1 MPVSDFRPSAVARSP
16 RCDGPALAA
25 STSRTLD
32 AARLAAAVVVLVFHA
47 SGMWATAQPALHA
60 ALGKASHAAVV
71 VFFVISG
78 YVIAYSAGTS
88 RRGARHYA
96 VARLSRL
103 YSVLGPALL
112 LTALVEAVVRA
123 TNPVVAAR
131 YVHAPSWVRY
141 LLSAVFGNESGWWS
155 AAPPINSPL
164 WSLSYEFWYY
174 VLFGLWLYRRTTR
187 HWRWWLAL
195 AALVAGPKIL
205 LLLPVWLLGVGARYL
220 PRPALGRALG
230 WLLAGLLLA
239 LAGLAV
245 AGLPAWP
252 GAVGDRPLFMAGQ
265 FITDWAVG
273 LLFAAAIWLLPAGRP
288 VPASMGPGYLRR
300 AADLSFPLYV
310 LHFPLLVLWR
320 TLGGWRAN
328 DLFQLIQPM
337 VGVTLL
343 AALLGWG
350 LERQRHRWARFFDRI
365 LERVFG

>member
-1 MPVSDFRPSAVARSP
+1 MPVSDFSLSAATSP
-16 RCDGPALAA
+16 PRRDGPALAA
-25 STSRTLD
+25 STSRALD
-32 AARLAAAVVVLVFHA
+32 AARLAAAAVVLVFHA
-47 SGMWATAQPALHA
+47 DGLWITAHPALHA

-78 YVIAYSAGTS
+78 YVIAYSAGTPS
-88 RRGARHYA
+88 RGARHYA

-103 YSVLGPALL
+103 YSVLAPALL

-123 TNPVVAAR
+123 TDPVVAAR

-155 AAPPINSPL
+155 SAPPINSPL

-174 VLFGLWLYRRTTR
+174 VLFGLWLYRRAFR
-187 HWRWWLAL
+187 RWRWWLAL
-195 AALVAGPKIL
+195 AAIVAGPKIL

-220 PRPALGRALG
+220 PRPALALG
-230 WLLAGLLLA
+230 WGGLLAGGLLA

-252 GAVGDRPLFMAGQ
+252 GAVGDRLLFMAGQ
-265 FITDWAVG
+265 FLTDWGVG
-273 LLFAAAIWLLPAGRP
+273 LLFAAALWLLPAGRA
-288 VPASMGPGYLRR
+288 VPASAGPGYLRR
-300 AADLSFPLYV
+300 AADLSFPVYV

-320 TLGGWRAN
+320 TLGSWRAN
-328 DLFQLIQPM
+328 DLGQLSQAM

-350 LERQRHRWARFFDRI
+350 LERQRCRWARFFDRLI
-365 LERVFG
+365 KRVFG

>member
-1 MPVSDFRPSAVARSP
+1 MSVSDFSPSAAPAPP
-16 RCDGPALAA
+16 RRDGPALAA
-25 STSRTLD
+25 STSRVLD
-32 AARLAAAVVVLVFHA
+32 AARLTAAAVVLVFHA
-47 SGMWATAQPALHA
+47 SGMWTDNQPALHA

-78 YVIAYSAGTS
+78 YVIAYSAGTLN
-88 RRGARHYA
+88 RGACHYA

-103 YSVLGPALL
+103 YSVLAPALL

-123 TNPVVAAR
+123 TDPVVAAR

-141 LLSAVFGNESGWWS
+141 LLSAVFGSESGWWS

-174 VLFGLWLYRRTTR
+174 VLFGLWRNRRAFR

-205 LLLPVWLLGVGARYL
+205 LLLPVWLLGVGARNL
-220 PRPALGRALG
+220 SRPALGRGLG

-239 LAGLAV
+239 LAGPAV

-265 FITDWAVG
+265 FLTDWVVG

-288 VPASMGPGYLRR
+288 VPASAGPGYLRR
-300 AADLSFPLYV
+300 AADLSFSLYV
-310 LHFPLLVLWR
+310 LHFPLLLLWR
-320 TLGGWRAN
+320 TLGGWRVN
-328 DLFQLIQPM
+328 DLGQLTQAM

-350 LERQRHRWARFFDRI
+350 LERQRRRWVRFFGRI
-365 LERVFG
+365 IERVFG

>member
-1 MPVSDFRPSAVARSP
+1 MPVSDFSPSAAASP
-16 RCDGPALAA
+16 PRRDGPALAA
-25 STSRTLD
+25 TTSRALD
-32 AARLAAAVVVLVFHA
+32 AARLAAAAVVLVFHA
-47 SGMWATAQPALHA
+47 SGMWMGNQPALHA

-78 YVIAYSAGTS
+78 YVIAYSAGA
-88 RRGARHYA
+88 RNRGARHYA

-103 YSVLGPALL
+103 YAVLAPALL

-123 TNPVVAAR
+123 TDPEVAAR

-141 LLSAVFGNESGWWS
+141 LLSAFFGNESGWWS

-174 VLFGLWLYRRTTR
+174 VLFGLLRFRRTTR

-195 AALVAGPKIL
+195 TALVAGPKIL

-220 PRPALGRALG
+220 PRPVLARALG

-252 GAVGDRPLFMAGQ
+252 GVVGDRPLFMASQ
-265 FITDWAVG
+265 FMTDWSVG
-273 LLFAAAIWLLPAGRP
+273 FLVAAAIWLLPAGRP
-288 VPASMGPGYLRR
+288 VPASGGAGYLRR

-328 DLFQLIQPM
+328 DLGQLMQAI

-350 LERQRHRWARFFDRI
+350 LERQRHRWARFFDHI
-365 LERVFG
+365 IEWVFG